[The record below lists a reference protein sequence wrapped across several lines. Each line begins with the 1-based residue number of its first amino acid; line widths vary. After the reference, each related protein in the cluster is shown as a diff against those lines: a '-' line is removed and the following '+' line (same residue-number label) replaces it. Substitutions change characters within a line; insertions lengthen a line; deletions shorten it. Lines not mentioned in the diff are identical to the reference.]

1 MEFDYFEYSP
11 EPLLIIDENKKVFKS
26 NEKFRTIF
34 DFEIKDGM
42 DIKNFNFKNN
52 NDQLIFVSPFFESY
66 FEFEFE
72 NREVYIE
79 KNKDLIL
86 NFLCSNKKIKIDDKN
101 YYYLSFKNITDLVSF
116 KKIFEELYDSLSV
129 KTIELDKVIT
139 EKENAYKLLKEKDDE
154 MLRQLYIAHE
164 IQEDIFPTIDKNI
177 NNYSINSIAKAASI
191 VSGDVLSIW
200 DNEEE
205 YLDLVIA
212 DVTGHGVPSALIT
225 MMLKMSLQT
234 RREEIKDPTAIIEA
248 VKNDM
253 YPILSTATIFI
264 TLLFARLYYNTGKI
278 DIIDCGHIPP
288 IIIKNNGEIFSIDIN
303 GMMLGVTDQLDI
315 GKISLTIEKGDTIF
329 FITDG
334 IIEAQNS
341 NGEFFE
347 HKYFNILKSI
357 KERNLKDIINILFN
371 EIYKFTNSEELKDD
385 ATILVIRRN

>member
-1 MEFDYFEYSP
+1 MEFDYFNYSP
-11 EPLLIIDENKKVFKS
+11 EPLVIIDDKKLIFKS
-26 NEKFRTIF
+26 NEKFKMF
-34 DFEIKDGM
+34 FNFEIKEGM
-42 DIKNFNFKNN
+42 SIELFNFKNN
-52 NDQLIFVSPFFESY
+52 NNQLIFISPFFESY

-72 NREVYIE
+72 NREVYLE
-79 KNKDLIL
+79 KGKDIIL
-86 NFLCSNKKIKIDDKN
+86 NFLCSNKRIKIENRD

-116 KKIFEELYDSLSV
+116 KKIFEELYDSLSA

-154 MLRQLYIAHE
+154 MLRQLYLAHE
-164 IQEDIFPTIDKNI
+164 MQENIFPNVAKNI
-177 NNYSINSIAKAASI
+177 KGYSINSMAKAASI
-191 VSGDVLSIW
+191 VSGDVIFVW

-212 DVTGHGVPSALIT
+212 DVTGHGVPSAFIT

-234 RREEIKDPTAIIEA
+234 RRDEIKDAYDIVEA

-253 YPILSTATIFI
+253 YPILSKATIFI

-288 IIIKNNGEIFSIDIN
+288 IIKKNDNNIFPIDIN
-303 GMMLGVTDQLDI
+303 GLMLGVTDQLDV
-315 GKISLTIEKGDTIF
+315 GKISLTLDKDDIIF

-341 NGEFFE
+341 KGEFFE
-347 HKYFNILKSI
+347 DKFFTILKNI
-357 KERNLKDIINILFN
+357 KNRDLKEIIDILLKK
-371 EIYKFTNSEELKDD
+371 IYQFTGSEELKDD
-385 ATILVIRRN
+385 ATILCIKRD